1 MDRDLRSE
9 GWGPEDCY
17 PDGAYEAEQRR
28 NKIAW
33 WKRVAAKAGWP
44 DGGVYI
50 VMRDTDFDA
59 GKDDMVLKHETG
71 VEIPFRIDDGETIKY
86 IADFFGEVFPSATI
100 IGGDDRE

>member
-33 WKRVAAKAGWP
+33 WKRIAEKQ
-44 DGGVYI
+44 DGLTVGCI
-50 VMRDTDFDA
+50 
-59 GKDDMVLKHETG
+59 
-71 VEIPFRIDDGETIKY
+71 
-86 IADFFGEVFPSATI
+86 S
-100 IGGDDRE
+100 

>member
-1 MDRDLRSE
+1 
-9 GWGPEDCY
+9 
-17 PDGAYEAEQRR
+17 
-28 NKIAW
+28 
-33 WKRVAAKAGWP
+33 
-44 DGGVYI
+44 
-50 VMRDTDFDA
+50 MRDTDFDA